1 MNSPD
6 WLIVLARCSGFG
18 LRASAAVSHRTC
30 AQMLA
35 AKAEAKRLV
44 DEAKEALAPFG
55 DRAAPLIGIADY
67 IIERKN

>member
-1 MNSPD
+1 MEWDAAFEEAGVEGSSP
-6 WLIVLARCSGFG
+6 ARQ
-18 LRASAAVSHRTC
+18 SAYRTIRV
-30 AQMLA
+30 AKDG

-67 IIERKN
+67 IIQRKN